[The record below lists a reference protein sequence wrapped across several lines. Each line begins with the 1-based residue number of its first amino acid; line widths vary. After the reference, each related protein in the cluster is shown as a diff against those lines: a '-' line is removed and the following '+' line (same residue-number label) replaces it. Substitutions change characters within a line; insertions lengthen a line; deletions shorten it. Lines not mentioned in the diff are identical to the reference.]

1 MSAASERPAASP
13 SRYWTCANV
22 KCGYRNESRKRK
34 CVACGR
40 AKRKSRSKAQVHPQD
55 TYETYLQVAREI
67 HGVTDE
73 SCCVCGRPRKQETR
87 HHREHDHR
95 TGLPRG
101 IACFRCNKELLRH
114 ATLEQ
119 ARLVVAY
126 LERVEAHY
134 R

>member
-1 MSAASERPAASP
+1 MVLGLCRGSRLAA
-13 SRYWTCANV
+13 
-22 KCGYRNESRKRK
+22 K

-40 AKRKSRSKAQVHPQD
+40 AKRKSRAKAQVHPQD

-126 LERVEAHY
+126 LERVERFY
-134 R
+134 Q